1 MKTALTAFAAI
12 ATLAAA
18 AMPSAPAAAQGKDRV
33 LIIYGDERCP
43 TSNGEEIVVCVRKP
57 ASEQFRIPEELRNSG
72 SGLPP
77 SWNEKAKSIEY
88 VGASGIGSCSTSGPG
103 GASGCLK
110 QMIQQARAERR
121 AQSADQ
127 DGDRARR

>member
-1 MKTALTAFAAI
+1 MKTVFT
-12 ATLAAA
+12 AAA
-18 AMPSAPAAAQGKDRV
+18 LVAASLVSAAPAHAQARDRV

-88 VGASGIGSCSTSGPG
+88 VGASGIGSCSPTGPG

-110 QMIQQARAERR
+110 QMIAQARAERR

-127 DGDRARR
+127 DGDRQRR

>member
-1 MKTALTAFAAI
+1 MKTVLATVALVAAS
-12 ATLAAA
+12 LV
-18 AMPSAPAAAQGKDRV
+18 SSVPAHAQGRDRV

-88 VGASGIGSCSTSGPG
+88 VGSSGIGSCSPTGPG

-110 QMIQQARAERR
+110 QMIDAARAERR
-121 AQSADQ
+121 AQSAAE
-127 DGDRARR
+127 DGERQRR

>member
-1 MKTALTAFAAI
+1 MKTVLATVALVAASLVSSI
-12 ATLAAA
+12 
-18 AMPSAPAAAQGKDRV
+18 PAHAQGRDRV

-88 VGASGIGSCSTSGPG
+88 VGSSGIGSCSPTGPG

-110 QMIQQARAERR
+110 QMIDAARAERR
-121 AQSADQ
+121 AQSAAE
-127 DGDRARR
+127 DGERQRR

>member
-1 MKTALTAFAAI
+1 MKTVV
-12 ATLAAA
+12 AAA
-18 AMPSAPAAAQGKDRV
+18 ALVAASFVSSVPAHAQGRDRV
-33 LIIYGDERCP
+33 LVIYGDERCP

-72 SGLPP
+72 EGLPP

-88 VGASGIGSCSTSGPG
+88 VGAGGIGSCSPTGPG

-110 QMIQQARAERR
+110 QMIDQARAERR
-121 AQSADQ
+121 AQSAAR